1 MSRSVLAAV
10 HTSICKL
17 TIVTQTLLNPFHEL
31 NAPIRSPVFD
41 ARVRASA
48 KKHL

>member
-1 MSRSVLAAV
+1 MESERADGSTA
-10 HTSICKL
+10 
-17 TIVTQTLLNPFHEL
+17 QTLLNPFHEL
-31 NAPIRSPVFD
+31 NAPLRSATFD